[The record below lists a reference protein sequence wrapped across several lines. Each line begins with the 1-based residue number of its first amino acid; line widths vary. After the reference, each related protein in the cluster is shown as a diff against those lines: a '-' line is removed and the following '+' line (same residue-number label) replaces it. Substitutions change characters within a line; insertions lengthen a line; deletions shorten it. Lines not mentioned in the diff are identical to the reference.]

1 VLRQRQ
7 LNEQRAAA
15 AASAATGAAAAVA
28 LPAALK
34 QPVDWGVV
42 AVEVS
47 KVTQNNKHRTS
58 KQCQE
63 AWRRTLDPNIATGAW
78 TAAEKTAFMLALKV
92 QEGRRRKSW
101 VKIAKKVSAVL
112 PGNKRRTNDQCR
124 RWFDRNVHTRPH
136 PIKRA
141 RGVAK
146 KDGGGQKKK
155 PRAKTAPAKAPPRS
169 PPAAP
174 AATSP
179 ALGERRYVRYEEEGG
194 HAKFYCG
201 EVVEPTDDASAS
213 VKFLSDEVTLI
224 FDSSAYGDLRTQ
236 DWCDAQCRL
245 GTLKPERVRDWL
257 EAKNGDT
264 L

>member
-1 VLRQRQ
+1 
-7 LNEQRAAA
+7 
-15 AASAATGAAAAVA
+15 
-28 LPAALK
+28 
-34 QPVDWGVV
+34 
-42 AVEVS
+42 
-47 KVTQNNKHRTS
+47 
-58 KQCQE
+58 
-63 AWRRTLDPNIATGAW
+63 
-78 TAAEKTAFMLALKV
+78 MLALEE
-92 QEGRRRKSW
+92 QEGRRRTSW
-101 VKIAKKVSAVL
+101 VEIAKKVSAVL
-112 PGNKRRTNDQCR
+112 PGNERRTNDQCR
-124 RWFDRNVHTRPH
+124 EFNRNLHTR

-146 KDGGGQKKK
+146 DGGGRKKK

-179 ALGERRYVRYEEEGG
+179 TLGERRCVRFEEEGG
-194 HAKFYCG
+194 PAKLYCG

-245 GTLKPERVRDWL
+245 GTLKPERVGDWL
-257 EAKNGDT
+257 EAKERRHA
-264 L
+264 